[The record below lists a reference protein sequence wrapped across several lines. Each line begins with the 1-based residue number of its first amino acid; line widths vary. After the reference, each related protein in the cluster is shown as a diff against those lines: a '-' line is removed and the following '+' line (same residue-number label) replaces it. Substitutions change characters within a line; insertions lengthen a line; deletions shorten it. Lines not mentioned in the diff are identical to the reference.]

1 MVVALGGAMR
11 YIWSDHVKKV
21 EDRFAAI
28 GVELKSIT
36 TQVEAQTATIAENH
50 AEILKLLLSAS
61 EQRQRNADHAR

>member
-1 MVVALGGAMR
+1 MR

-28 GVELKSIT
+28 GEELRTIT
-36 TQVEAQTATIAENH
+36 AQVEAQTSTIASNH

-61 EQRQRNADHAR
+61 EQRQRNADHSR